1 MSRQSRPEVIRAASL
16 GLLLLAAGCGQRP
29 PQATVEDLNWACG
42 SQRCTATFRVK
53 AGDSGDESL
62 LVLARAY
69 AGDSVASRQ
78 IVGEHKERVVV
89 PSGQSKRFSVAID
102 TRQPATRLRVIL
114 ERGD

>member
-1 MSRQSRPEVIRAASL
+1 MSRQGRPEVIRAASL

-89 PSGQSKRFSVAID
+89 PAGQTKRFSVAID
-102 TRQPATRLRVIL
+102 TQQPATRLRVIL